1 MKRCPTCKRT
11 FEDDSLAYCLDDG
24 TPLIAEVSSRPNS
37 EDTIVTPSPGEP
49 GSRDLPPT
57 QYAQLGGKAT
67 VSASAGQIPSMPS
80 YHVPPPQQQRR
91 VWPWV
96 VGGLAV
102 FFLIGIVIA
111 AVVAIP
117 MLMKNSNNSNRVIAS
132 NPPSDSPADTST
144 PKPTD
149 SPKEVAAPTD
159 KDVVLDQLTDL
170 EKQWTEAN
178 VKGDK
183 DAIQR
188 ILAEEYSGGSPPQT
202 KQEYIDGLKPD
213 ATVKSWELE
222 DLDLELEGDRATI
235 NGYLRQQTTRG
246 AEVYGFTDTFVW
258 RDGRW
263 QADGSHASRVK

>member
-1 MKRCPTCKRT
+1 MKRCPTCKRA

-24 TPLIAEVSSRPNS
+24 TPLVAEVSQRADSQ
-37 EDTIVTPSPGEP
+37 DTIVTPSPGEV
-49 GSRDLPPT
+49 GDRDLPPT

-67 VSASAGQIPSMPS
+67 VSASAVQIPSMPS
-80 YHVPPPQQQRR
+80 YNAPPPKRR

-96 VGGLAV
+96 VGGLAA

-117 MLMKNSNNSNRVIAS
+117 MMIKNSNNSNRTIAS
-132 NPPSDSPADTST
+132 DSPADSPADTST
-144 PKPTD
+144 RKPADT
-149 SPKEVAAPTD
+149 SKEAAAPTD
-159 KDVVLDQLTDL
+159 EDVVLAQLTDI

-188 ILAEEYSGGSPPQT
+188 ILAEEYSGGSPPQS
-202 KQEYIDGLKPD
+202 KQEYLDGLKPD
-213 ATVKSWELE
+213 PTVKSWELQ
-222 DLDLELEGDRATI
+222 DLDVKLEGDHATI
-235 NGYLRQQTTRG
+235 NGYLRQETTRG

-258 RDGRW
+258 RDGHWR
-263 QADGSHASRVK
+263 ADGSHASRVK

>member
-1 MKRCPTCKRT
+1 MKSCPTCKRS

-24 TPLIAEVSSRPNS
+24 TPLTAEVSARPDS
-37 EDTIVTPSPGEP
+37 QETIVTPAPPDVSR
-49 GSRDLPPT
+49 RDLPPT

-67 VSASAGQIPSMPS
+67 VSASAGDFPSLPS
-80 YHVPPPQQQRR
+80 YSAPPPKRR

-96 VGGLAV
+96 VGGLAA

-117 MLMKNSNNSNRVIAS
+117 MLLKNSNNSNRVIT
-132 NPPSDSPADTST
+132 SDS
-144 PKPTD
+144 PTD
-149 SPKEVAAPTD
+149 SPAETSTPTPADSPKEAAAPTD
-159 KDVVLDQLTDL
+159 EDVVLEQLTEL

-202 KQEYIDGLKPD
+202 KQQYLDGLKPD
-213 ATVKSWELE
+213 ATVKSWELQ
-222 DLDLELEGDRATI
+222 DLDLELEGDHAKI
-235 NGYLRQQTTRG
+235 NGYLRQETTRG

-263 QADGSHASRVK
+263 QAEGSHASRVK

>member
-1 MKRCPTCKRT
+1 MKSCPTCRRT

-24 TPLIAEVSSRPNS
+24 TPLTAEIPPGPNS
-37 EDTIVTPSPGEP
+37 EDTIVRPSAGEF

-67 VSASAGQIPSMPS
+67 VSASAGQIPSTPS
-80 YHVPPPQQQRR
+80 YSAPPLKRP

-96 VGGLAV
+96 FGGLAAL
-102 FFLIGIVIA
+102 FLIGIVIA

-117 MLMKNSNNSNRVIAS
+117 MMMKNSNNSNRVIAS
-132 NPPSDSPADTST
+132 DSPSDSPADTYT
-144 PKPTD
+144 PMPAD
-149 SPKEVAAPTD
+149 SPKEAAAPTD
-159 KDVVLDQLTDL
+159 EDVVLGQLTEI

-183 DAIQR
+183 NAIQR
-188 ILAEEYSGGSPPQT
+188 ILAEEYSGGSPPQS
-202 KQEYIDGLKPD
+202 KQEYLDGLKPD
-213 ATVKSWELE
+213 ATVKSWELQ
-222 DLDLELEGDRATI
+222 DLDVELAGDRATI
-235 NGYLRQQTTRG
+235 NGYLRQETTRG

>member
-1 MKRCPTCKRT
+1 MKSCPTCRRT

-24 TPLIAEVSSRPNS
+24 TPLTAEVSPRPDS
-37 EDTIVTPSPGEP
+37 QETIVTPSPGNF
-49 GSRDLPPT
+49 GSRDLPQT

-80 YHVPPPQQQRR
+80 YGAPPVKRR
-91 VWPWV
+91 VWPWI
-96 VGGLAV
+96 VGGLAA

-117 MLMKNSNNSNRVIAS
+117 MLMKNSNNSNRVIVS
-132 NPPSDSPADTST
+132 PSPSDSPANTSS
-144 PKPTD
+144 PEPAD
-149 SPKEVAAPTD
+149 SPKEAAAPTD
-159 KDVVLDQLTDL
+159 EDVALEQLTEI

-188 ILAEEYSGGSPPQT
+188 ILAEEYSGGSPTQS
-202 KQEYIDGLKPD
+202 KQEYLDGLKPD
-213 ATVKSWELE
+213 PSVKSWELQ
-222 DLDLELEGDRATI
+222 DLDLELEGDRATL

>member
-24 TPLIAEVSSRPNS
+24 TPLIAEGPPAPSS
-37 EDTIVTPSPGEP
+37 EETIVTPSSPGTG

-67 VSASAGQIPSMPS
+67 VSASADQIPLPS
-80 YHVPPPQQQRR
+80 YAPAPRKRP

-96 VGGLAV
+96 VGGLAAL
-102 FFLIGIVIA
+102 FLIGIVIA
-111 AVVAIP
+111 AAVAIP

-132 NPPSDSPADTST
+132 DSPTDSPADTSS
-144 PKPTD
+144 PKPAD
-149 SPKEVAAPTD
+149 SPTEAAAPTD
-159 KDVVLDQLTDL
+159 EDMVLTQLTDL

-183 DAIQR
+183 DALQK
-188 ILAEEYSGGSPPQT
+188 ILAEEYSGGSPPRT
-202 KQEYIDGLKPD
+202 KQQYLDELKPD
-213 ATVKSWELE
+213 PAVKSWELQ
-222 DLDLELEGDRATI
+222 DLNVELEGDRATV

-263 QADGSHASRVK
+263 QADGSRASRVK